1 MIQQKNNFK
10 LKSPFKLRG
19 DQPLAVSKLHE
30 WINQNN
36 DRLTLLGVTGSG
48 KTFTMANVIERI
60 QRPVLVIT
68 LNKTL
73 AAQLYTEFKEFFPEN
88 AVEYFVSYYDYF
100 QPEAYIPSTDS
111 YIEKDSSINEQID
124 RFRHSA
130 TTSLFSRRDVLVVA
144 SVSCIFGLGS
154 PADYSS
160 LRISLE
166 VDQQISRQKLIR
178 ALIEIQY
185 SRNDMDFHRSRFRAR
200 GETVDI
206 FPAASEV
213 AIRVKFFGDE
223 IEKIEE
229 FAPLTG
235 EVTKKLKSVDIFPAQ
250 HFVTTREKMEKAML
264 AIEEEMKEQVR
275 FFEKN
280 NKLIEAQRIY
290 ERTRYDLEMLRE
302 TGFCKGIE
310 NYSRHLAGRSEG
322 EPPDTLVDYLPKDCL
337 IILDES
343 HMTVPQLKGMY
354 RGDRS
359 RKQTLIDFGFRLP
372 SALDNRCLTFEEF
385 CERKRPLLFVSAT
398 PGTYELETSQDRV
411 AEQLIRPTGLLDP
424 KISVIKSEGQI
435 DHLIS
440 EIDKRINANER
451 VLVTTLTKKMAQE
464 LSAYLTEMGIP
475 TGYLHDE
482 IDTLERIEILRDLR
496 LGNIKV
502 LVGINLLRE
511 GLDLP
516 EVSLVA
522 ILDADKEGFLRS
534 SWSLMQTC
542 GRAARNAN
550 GEVILYADK
559 ISAAMKYCMDETA
572 RRREIQHQYN
582 LTNNIEPKTICKQ
595 LPAMFLPGGEEK
607 GQKAPN
613 LDAEKILELIN
624 NLKKEMETAAEK
636 MEFEKAAMIRDEI
649 ISIQEENLELG
660 VLEQL
665 GKALKSGREKG
676 VAKKRQMRNI
686 PGKTGAR
693 RSPKQ
698 R

>member
-1 MIQQKNNFK
+1 MNQQKNSFK
-10 LKSPFKLRG
+10 LKSPFNLRG
-19 DQPLAVSKLHE
+19 DQPLAVSNLHQ
-30 WINQNN
+30 WIEQGNQ
-36 DRLTLLGVTGSG
+36 RMTLLGVTGSG

-68 LNKTL
+68 HNKTL

-88 AVEYFVSYYDYF
+88 AVEYFVSYYDYY

-130 TTSLFSRRDVLVVA
+130 TTSLFTRRDVLVVA

-160 LRISLE
+160 LRISLAVE
-166 VDQQISRQKLIR
+166 QQISRQKLIR

-229 FAPLTG
+229 FDPLTG
-235 EVTKKLKSVDIFPAQ
+235 ELNKKLKAVEIFPAQ

-264 AIEEEMKEQVR
+264 AIEEEMKDQVK
-275 FFEKN
+275 FFEKGK
-280 NKLIEAQRIY
+280 KLIEAQRIY

-385 CERKRPLLFVSAT
+385 LGRKRPLLFVSAT
-398 PGTYELETSQDRV
+398 PGPYELESSQNLI

-424 KISVIKSEGQI
+424 EISVVKSEGQI
-435 DHLIS
+435 DHLINQ
-440 EIDKRINANER
+440 IDQRIQANER
-451 VLVTTLTKKMAQE
+451 VLVTTLTKKMSQE

-482 IDTLERIEILRDLR
+482 IDTIERVEILRDLR
-496 LGNIKV
+496 MGTIKV

-534 SWSLMQTC
+534 SWALMQTC

-550 GEVILYADK
+550 GQVILYADK
-559 ISAAMKYCMDETA
+559 TTAAMKYCIDETA
-572 RRREIQHQYN
+572 RRRKIQHEYN
-582 LTNNIEPKTICKQ
+582 QKNGIEPKTISKQ
-595 LPAMFLPGGEEK
+595 LPSLFLPGSEDK
-607 GQKAPN
+607 MAKTPDMSADR
-613 LDAEKILELIN
+613 LIELIN
-624 NLKKEMETAAEK
+624 SLKKEMETAATK

-649 ISIQEENLELG
+649 IAIQEENLELG
-660 VLEQL
+660 VLSQL
-665 GKALKSGREKG
+665 GQALKSGRAMG
-676 VAKKRQMRNI
+676 VAKKRAMRNV
-686 PGKTGAR
+686 PGKKGK
-693 RSPKQ
+693 P
-698 R
+698 